1 MMGHMNGNVPN
12 IEMTKRYVC
21 EKLELD
27 KKVLKFFQ

>member
-1 MMGHMNGNVPN
+1 MNGNVPN
-12 IEMTKRYVC
+12 IEMTRRYVY